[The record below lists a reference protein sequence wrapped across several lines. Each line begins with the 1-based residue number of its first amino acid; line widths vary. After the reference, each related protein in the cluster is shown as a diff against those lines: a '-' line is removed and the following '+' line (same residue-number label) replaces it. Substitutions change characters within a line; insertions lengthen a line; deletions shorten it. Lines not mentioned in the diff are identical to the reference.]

1 MLNFFLIFQYIHIK
15 KILLKPYEGFHMC
28 IVLELIS
35 FHSDKDC

>member
-15 KILLKPYEGFHMC
+15 KKPYEGFHMC